1 MEKVCIHI
9 GLSLFAIKK
18 LCESQSNCANCPLLN
33 FCSNDGWGCE
43 PSEWHEDFLPDAGLV
58 LDLTDDNKSDIIKS
72 SSPD

>member
-18 LCESQSNCANCPLLN
+18 LCESQETCTNCALWYFCKSPHSLDSPREWDFDTFPNISVTLN
-33 FCSNDGWGCE
+33 
-43 PSEWHEDFLPDAGLV
+43 
-58 LDLTDDNKSDIIKS
+58 LTNVQDSDTIKL